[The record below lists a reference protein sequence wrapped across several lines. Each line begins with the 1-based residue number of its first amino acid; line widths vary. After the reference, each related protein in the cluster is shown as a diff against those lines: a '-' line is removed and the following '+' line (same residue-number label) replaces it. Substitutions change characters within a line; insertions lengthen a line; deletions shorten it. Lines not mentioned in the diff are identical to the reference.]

1 MDVGGKKR
9 GSKKQKLHHW
19 KCRDV
24 QAIVTDKAHRLG
36 IRMSRICAWG
46 TFALA
51 YDGSGKVVRD
61 KMNYSICTFANGK
74 RYHCD
79 LLATY
84 NIGARYFIREL

>member
-1 MDVGGKKR
+1 MFRYDVEWHFLERHFLSLPKEKDCLTHAINRMDVGGKKR

-51 YDGSGKVVRD
+51 YDGSGKVV
-61 KMNYSICTFANGK
+61 
-74 RYHCD
+74 
-79 LLATY
+79 
-84 NIGARYFIREL
+84 